1 MALIR
6 PSRARRRLFWL
17 MTACFVMYALFT
29 LSFHIEPASEGFHEF
44 NKCPACFGD
53 GFCPH
58 LRDVKLVGWYS
69 RRALRAFNVKNV
81 FMGELNGTR
90 VVLKKLAHDKEFAK
104 IDRQWCRNRRCSVAQ
119 AVQKAVDRA
128 ETVEGALMGLMAV
141 VKKQQDMTACPS
153 SRLVRRV
160 LSMMTFTT
168 NMIAKRRGALRP
180 ADVFAYTVTVNPEP
194 LILQAFPRMDDW
206 PFPSF
211 LGSCGRTVVE
221 SFEGERLSTFER
233 ARWIVRANISLQ
245 LLNMADLMTDNPTQ
259 FALYMT
265 DVSMDNFVV
274 SRDGHVTLVDVE
286 NIIVVDRIQ
295 VVKERREGW
304 RNRLEHREEM
314 CHDCLSF
321 SMEDLCSHETSD
333 HNYYAVCSG
342 LLAPRAFY
350 SSHGGLLHGIP
361 RAADQKHNLTA
372 LLAACDQP
380 SATQNRFS
388 AANQLRFALEK
399 VVLEAHSSKA
409 AQDAL
414 TKWTPQSS

>member
-1 MALIR
+1 
-6 PSRARRRLFWL
+6 
-17 MTACFVMYALFT
+17 MYILFT
-29 LSFHIEPASEGFHEF
+29 LSFHIEPASDGFHEF

-104 IDRQWCRNRRCSVAQ
+104 IDRQWCRNRPCNVAQ
-119 AVQKAVDRA
+119 AVKKAVDRA
-128 ETVEGALMGLMAV
+128 ETAEGALMELMSV
-141 VKKQQDMTACPS
+141 RKKQQDMTACPS
-153 SRLVRRV
+153 SRFVRRV

-168 NMIAKRRGALRP
+168 NMIAKRQGALRA

-194 LILQAFPRMDDW
+194 LILQAFPRIDDW

-221 SFEGERLSTFER
+221 SFEGERLSSFER

-245 LLNMADLMTDNPTQ
+245 LLNMADLMTDHPTR

-274 SRDGHVTLVDVE
+274 NKRNEVALVDVE
-286 NIIVVDRIQ
+286 NIIVVDRVQ
-295 VVKERREGW
+295 VVKEKRPGW
-304 RNRLEHREEM
+304 NKRLEHREEM
-314 CHDCLSF
+314 CPDCLSF
-321 SMEDLCSHETSD
+321 NMEDLCSHETSD

-361 RAADQKHNLTA
+361 RAADRQYNLTA

-380 SATQNRFS
+380 SASQNRFTT
-388 AANQLRFALEK
+388 ANQLRRALEK
-399 VVLEAHSSKA
+399 VVQAAESSTA
-409 AQDAL
+409 SEVGL
-414 TKWTPQSS
+414 